1 MVSIPL
7 ICSQPCVG
15 FMARSSWHLDCIEE
29 DVTWQS
35 CLVEPSEMD
44 SQLGTDTIGKTLSG
58 RKYLMT
64 FSENQAS
71 FEKLL
76 GKQLH
81 GFSQLSKALVLRLVQ
96 LEERVARLESSQ
108 SLIDDG
114 CQEVTKSLLVDSQER
129 VRPLQG
135 LLDVDPDR

>member
-1 MVSIPL
+1 
-7 ICSQPCVG
+7 
-15 FMARSSWHLDCIEE
+15 
-29 DVTWQS
+29 
-35 CLVEPSEMD
+35 MD